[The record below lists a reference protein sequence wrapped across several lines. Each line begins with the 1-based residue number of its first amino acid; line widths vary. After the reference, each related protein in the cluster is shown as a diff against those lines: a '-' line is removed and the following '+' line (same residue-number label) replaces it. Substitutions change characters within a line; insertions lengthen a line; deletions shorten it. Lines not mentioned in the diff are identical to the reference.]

1 MFFFG
6 ETGNISRSP
15 MLIKDLVNQQLYTRQ
30 GEESISGSVQIFR
43 LICVLG
49 GAPGTVLIPF

>member
-1 MFFFG
+1 
-6 ETGNISRSP
+6 
-15 MLIKDLVNQQLYTRQ
+15 MLMKDLINQQLYTRQ

-49 GAPGTVLIPF
+49 GAPGTVLIPS